1 MRKGNGKELVWFTW
15 GLLSNSTYGEVGFF
29 CYVEYDDS
37 QVLGGNSRSH
47 CDTTGNKVRKIMD
60 AVVETECWKPVFD
73 RLDS

>member
-37 QVLGGNSRSH
+37 QVLG
-47 CDTTGNKVRKIMD
+47 
-60 AVVETECWKPVFD
+60 ETAGPIVTPLGTK
-73 RLDS
+73 